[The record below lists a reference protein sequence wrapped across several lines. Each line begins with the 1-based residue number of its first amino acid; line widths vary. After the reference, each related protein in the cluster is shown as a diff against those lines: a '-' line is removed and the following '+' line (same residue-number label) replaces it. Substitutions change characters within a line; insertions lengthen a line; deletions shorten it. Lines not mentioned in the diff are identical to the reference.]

1 MLKRVLNTGAVSLGA
16 GSTSTSYYYKKG
28 ITAVF
33 DNKIKKQADEP
44 DVKQQVFEF
53 VTFVKAGSAYEAE
66 ERMRA
71 ANQGH
76 EKNIY
81 FERKI

>member
-1 MLKRVLNTGAVSLGA
+1 
-16 GSTSTSYYYKKG
+16 
-28 ITAVF
+28 VF